1 MLSKTAFVL
10 AAAVGFSVSQTAFAA
25 DLPVKAPAVK
35 ASYSWSGFYIGGNVG
50 YGWVSG
56 SDPGLSLVDGS
67 GSGITAYFN
76 AGGFPV
82 TAVNPKGA
90 FGGGQIGYNWQS
102 NALVLGVVADIQAAS
117 MDASN
122 TVVAAPPLFITG
134 TTTLN
139 RKIDWFGT
147 VRGKLGWAMQ
157 NWLVYGTGGFAYG
170 RIDETLTFASSG
182 VPTGSASTGQSK
194 TGWTVGGG
202 FEYGVNRWSFGVEYL
217 YIDLGGTDITMPF
230 SGYVGA
236 NLDSITVSSSNTI
249 NVVRALAN
257 YRF

>member
-1 MLSKTAFVL
+1 MRKKLALVIAAAIGVTASQAAL
-10 AAAVGFSVSQTAFAA
+10 AA
-25 DLPVKAPAVK
+25 DMPVKAAAAK
-35 ASYSWSGFYIGGNVG
+35 APYSWSGFYIGGNVG

-56 SDPGLSLVDGS
+56 SDPDLSLVDGS
-67 GSGITAYFN
+67 GSGITAFFN
-76 AGGFPV
+76 AGGFPL

-90 FGGGQIGYNWQS
+90 IGGGQIGYNWQS

-139 RKIDWFGT
+139 RKMDWFGT
-147 VRGKLGWAMQ
+147 LRGKLGWAVQ
-157 NWLVYGTGGFAYG
+157 NWLVYGTGGLAYG
-170 RIDETLTFASSG
+170 RIDETLTFTSSG
-182 VPTGSASTGQSK
+182 VPSGSTSTGQSK

-202 FEYGVNRWSFGVEYL
+202 VEYGVNRWSFGVEYI
-217 YIDLGGTDITMPF
+217 YIDLGRTDITMPF

-236 NLDSITVSSSNTI
+236 DLDSITVSSSNTI
-249 NVVRALAN
+249 NIVRALVN